1 MCATKKRLPLTS
13 LLIKTMKQHSV
24 LLADEQPLVRLALR
38 QLLSQKEQY
47 FVVGEVGNEEELIA
61 SLRINPPD
69 LVVMD
74 YSQSDNFRPGSV
86 AKIRSISPLSKIL
99 IISADTRKENIFQVL
114 ELGVTSFLTK
124 TCGINEI
131 LDAAQATLKGDKFFC
146 TRVIDF
152 LLEKSFAKGSD
163 VSCAPTPLSNR
174 EIEIVQLSAKGLIA
188 KEIAD
193 VLNLSTHTI
202 YTHRKNIMKKL
213 HINSASELVLYAV
226 NKGLVQNEI

>member
-1 MCATKKRLPLTS
+1 
-13 LLIKTMKQHSV
+13 MKQHSV

-61 SLRINPPD
+61 SLRVNLPD

-74 YSQSDNFRPGSV
+74 YSQSDNFRPSSV
-86 AKIRSISPLSKIL
+86 AKIRSISPLSQIL

-124 TCGINEI
+124 TCGTNEI

-152 LLEKSFAKGSD
+152 LLEKSFAKGTD
-163 VSCAPTPLSNR
+163 VTCAPTPLSNR

-193 VLNLSTHTI
+193 VLNLSTHTV

-213 HINSASELVLYAV
+213 HISSASELVLYAV

>member
-1 MCATKKRLPLTS
+1 
-13 LLIKTMKQHSV
+13 MKQHSV

-38 QLLSQKEQY
+38 QLLSQKEHY

-61 SLRINPPD
+61 SLRINLPD

-86 AKIRSISPLSKIL
+86 AKIRSISPLSQIL

-124 TCGINEI
+124 TCGTNEI

-152 LLEKSFAKGSD
+152 LLEKSFSKDTD

-193 VLNLSTHTI
+193 VLNLSTHTV

-213 HINSASELVLYAV
+213 HISSASELVLYAV

>member
-1 MCATKKRLPLTS
+1 
-13 LLIKTMKQHSV
+13 MKQHSV

-61 SLRINPPD
+61 SLRVNLPD
-69 LVVMD
+69 LVVID

-86 AKIRSISPLSKIL
+86 AKIRSISPLSQIL
-99 IISADTRKENIFQVL
+99 IISSDTRKENIFQVL

-124 TCGINEI
+124 TCGTNEI

-193 VLNLSTHTI
+193 VLNLSTHTV

-213 HINSASELVLYAV
+213 NINSASELVLYAV

>member
-1 MCATKKRLPLTS
+1 
-13 LLIKTMKQHSV
+13 MKQHSV

-61 SLRINPPD
+61 SLRVNLPD
-69 LVVMD
+69 LIVMD

-86 AKIRSISPLSKIL
+86 AKIRSISPLSQIL

-124 TCGINEI
+124 TCGTNEI

-152 LLEKSFAKGSD
+152 LLEKSFAKETD
-163 VSCAPTPLSNR
+163 VSCAPSPLSSR

-193 VLNLSTHTI
+193 LLNLSTHTI

-213 HINSASELVLYAV
+213 HIGSASELVLYAV
-226 NKGLVQNEI
+226 NKGLVQKEM

>member
-1 MCATKKRLPLTS
+1 
-13 LLIKTMKQHSV
+13 MKQHSV

-61 SLRINPPD
+61 SLRINLPD

-74 YSQSDNFRPGSV
+74 YSQSDNFRPSSV
-86 AKIRSISPLSKIL
+86 AKIRSISPLSQIL

-124 TCGINEI
+124 TCGTNEI

-193 VLNLSTHTI
+193 VLNLSTHTV

-213 HINSASELVLYAV
+213 NISSASELVLYAV

>member
-1 MCATKKRLPLTS
+1 
-13 LLIKTMKQHSV
+13 MKQHSV

-61 SLRINPPD
+61 SLRINLPD

-86 AKIRSISPLSKIL
+86 AKIRSISPLSQIL

-124 TCGINEI
+124 TCGTNEI

-152 LLEKSFAKGSD
+152 LLEKSFAKVTD

-193 VLNLSTHTI
+193 VLNLSTHTV

-213 HINSASELVLYAV
+213 HISSASELVLYAV

>member
-1 MCATKKRLPLTS
+1 
-13 LLIKTMKQHSV
+13 MKQHSV

-38 QLLSQKEQY
+38 QLLSQKGQY

-61 SLRINPPD
+61 SLKINQPD

-86 AKIRSISPLSKIL
+86 AKIRSISPLSQIL
-99 IISADTRKENIFQVL
+99 IISADIRKENIFQVL

-124 TCGINEI
+124 TCGTNEI

-152 LLEKSFAKGSD
+152 LLEKSFAKATD

-193 VLNLSTHTI
+193 VLNLSTHTV

-213 HINSASELVLYAV
+213 HISSASELVLYAV

>member
-1 MCATKKRLPLTS
+1 
-13 LLIKTMKQHSV
+13 MKQHSV

-86 AKIRSISPLSKIL
+86 AKIRSISPLSRIL

-124 TCGINEI
+124 TCGTNEI

-152 LLEKSFAKGSD
+152 LLEKSFAKATD
-163 VSCAPTPLSNR
+163 VSCPPTPLSNR

>member
-1 MCATKKRLPLTS
+1 
-13 LLIKTMKQHSV
+13 MKQHSV

-61 SLRINPPD
+61 SIRVNLPD

-74 YSQSDNFRPGSV
+74 YSQSDNFRPSSV
-86 AKIRSISPLSKIL
+86 AKIRSISPLSQIL

-124 TCGINEI
+124 TCGTNEI

-152 LLEKSFAKGSD
+152 LLEKSFAKVTD

-193 VLNLSTHTI
+193 VLNLSTHTV

-213 HINSASELVLYAV
+213 HISSASELVLYAV